1 MLATITAAQQARTAR
16 QPELIAESRRITN
29 QRTQLTGE
37 RKNLLDALQ
46 EGGVAANAI
55 AGRLGEVDE
64 QIGKLE
70 VRHAEVASQLAAM
83 TTDLVDENELRAAL
97 QQFTPVWDEMLPKER
112 ARVLRLLIE
121 EVRYDG
127 QAGELEIVFR
137 DIGIKALSR
146 EITGRRSA

>member
-1 MLATITAAQQARTAR
+1 MTAQLATITNDSVN
-16 QPELIAESRRITN
+16 E
-29 QRTQLTGE
+29 
-37 RKNLLDALQ
+37 D
-46 EGGVAANAI
+46 
-55 AGRLGEVDE
+55 
-64 QIGKLE
+64 
-70 VRHAEVASQLAAM
+70 
-83 TTDLVDENELRAAL
+83 ELRGAL

-121 EVRYDG
+121 QVRYDG

>member
-1 MLATITAAQQARTAR
+1 M
-16 QPELIAESRRITN
+16 
-29 QRTQLTGE
+29 
-37 RKNLLDALQ
+37 Q

-64 QIGKLE
+64 RIGKLE
-70 VRHAEVASQLAAM
+70 TRCAEVATQLADI
-83 TTDLVDENELRAAL
+83 TDDTVDETALREAL
-97 QQFTPVWDEMLPKER
+97 QQFTPLWDELLPKER

-127 QAGELEIVFR
+127 KAGELEIVFR
-137 DIGIKALSR
+137 DIGIKALGR

>member
-1 MLATITAAQQARTAR
+1 MQ
-16 QPELIAESRRITN
+16 
-29 QRTQLTGE
+29 G
-37 RKNLLDALQ
+37 
-46 EGGVAANAI
+46 GGVAANTI

-70 VRHAEVASQLAAM
+70 VRHAEVATQLANI
-83 TTDLVDENELRAAL
+83 TNDTVDEDELRETL
-97 QQFTPVWDEMLPKER
+97 HQFTPVWDQMLPKER

-127 QAGELEIVFR
+127 QEGELEIIFR

-146 EITGRRSA
+146 EISGRRSA